1 LKEKVETVGAMKKT
15 AIAEQ
20 GTYVQVN
27 DLNLYY
33 ETHGTGI
40 PVILLHGGMETSQ
53 MWQPLLPLFSDDYML
68 ITPDSRAHGR
78 TDNPSKKFSYAL
90 TAADIAG
97 LIQVL
102 DLQKP
107 FVAGYSD
114 GGQTA
119 LHMAMAYPGLA
130 RGYLVGGT
138 YHRITPEW
146 QETMQGPLGFD
157 GPGKVD
163 FERVLSTNPELVQT
177 LQERHDIFHTAGYW
191 KTYLT
196 QISSQWMIPLN
207 YSHADFAKIIDPLF
221 FFCGDRDVFCPPEQ
235 NLEMYRMVRQAEM
248 AVIPN
253 ADHFSIAQQFDVIAT
268 MMQGFMRRITVTA

>member
-1 LKEKVETVGAMKKT
+1 MEKTGNDG
-15 AIAEQ
+15 Q

-33 ETHGTGI
+33 ETYGEGI
-40 PVILLHGGMETSQ
+40 PIILIHGGLETCH
-53 MWQPLLPLFSDDYML
+53 MWKPFLMFFCDDYML

-78 TDNPSKKFSYAL
+78 TNNPSGKFSYAL
-90 TAADIAG
+90 MAEDMAG
-97 LIQVL
+97 FIQAL
-102 DLQKP
+102 GLQKP
-107 FVAGYSD
+107 FIAGYSD

-138 YHRITPEW
+138 YYRITTEW
-146 QETMQGPLGFD
+146 REMMHELLGFD

-163 FERVLSTNPELVQT
+163 FERVSHTNPELVQT

-196 QISSQWMIPLN
+196 QISSQWMTPLN
-207 YSHADFAKIIDPLF
+207 YSQDDFTKIVDPIF
-221 FFCGDRDVFCPPEQ
+221 FFSGDRDAFCPPEQ
-235 NLEMYRMVRQAEM
+235 NLEMYRIVKQGEV

-253 ADHFSIAQQFDVIAT
+253 ADHFSIAQQFDVVAA
-268 MMQGFMRRITVTA
+268 MMQNFIKWIVQSD